1 MAYTPKP
8 QGFLRGNGDCRNTYF
23 YKKSQVIYDLT
34 FFFVHKYLVPKDR
47 TIDQMIQ
54 AARSGK
60 QNFVEGMADG
70 VTSTEMQIKL
80 LNVGKSSLLEL
91 REDYEDYLRTR
102 NLTIWDNS
110 HPRYTSMVHYCKYH
124 NELSCY
130 QPFFQKWTAEELSN
144 IALTLIHQTDKMMES
159 YLSRLEDFFVNN
171 GGIKEAMSKARML
184 SKKVDRSIK

>member
-1 MAYTPKP
+1 MASTSNP

-34 FFFVHKYLVPKDR
+34 FFFAHKYLTSRDR
-47 TIDQMIQ
+47 TVDQMIQ

-102 NLTIWDNS
+102 NLTIWGKE
-110 HPRYTSMVHYCKYH
+110 HPRYSPMVTYCKFH
-124 NELSCY
+124 NELPHY
-130 QPFFQKWTAEELSN
+130 QPYFQKWNAEELSN
-144 IALTLIHQTDKMMES
+144 VALTLIHQIDKMMES
-159 YLSRLEDFFVNN
+159 YLAKLENFFIQN
-171 GGIKEAMSKARML
+171 GGIKEAMTKARKQRKSMPY
-184 SKKVDRSIK
+184 

>member
-1 MAYTPKP
+1 MARIQNT

-34 FFFVHKYLVPKDR
+34 FFFAHKFLTSKDR
-47 TIDQMIQ
+47 TVDQMIQ

-102 NLTIWDNS
+102 NLVIWDNS
-110 HPRYTSMVHYCKYH
+110 HPRYSPMVTYCKYH
-124 NELSCY
+124 NDLPYY
-130 QPFFQKWTAEELSN
+130 QPFFTKWTAEELSN
-144 IALTLIHQTDKMMES
+144 VALTLIHQTDKMMES
-159 YLSRLEDFFVNN
+159 YLTRLETFFVKN
-171 GGIKEAMSKARML
+171 GGIKEAMAKARL
-184 SKKVDRSIK
+184 QSKHAR